1 VGRASSYLLQ
11 ARTRAMAP
19 SIPKEAPVV
28 ATKESE
34 DSLSLLAQA
43 ALPRRKSTDSQE
55 KPRSLAE
62 GIRTLRD
69 SALLCDVLLFAGSE
83 SFPAHQAMLS
93 AMSPELG
100 SHIREAKAMPEAKPS
115 GEVADAKDGSSMPL
129 GLLSRVVE
137 PPPADGANGPSEV
150 PTPPAATVAGEEKQ
164 VSYESIARA
173 ALGGTEAG
181 SDVAAAVVD
190 AASTEV
196 STSEQRLKI
205 RVNGILHAESVKIM
219 LDYIYQVGTGN
230 AWEYSPS
237 SLDVNKEVLKL
248 SRQFRLN
255 HLQEYAARWLTRG
268 LNTKNLVERLVICE
282 EFKLGM
288 LREKL
293 IEQLTANPAELG
305 VVCRSTEV
313 LAHPTILQDLLV
325 QVSSLCGMTGW
336 QPHRSSPQKREAPE
350 ESTEEKVPEKIAE
363 EEKTEKAPEK
373 LSTKVDKPLE
383 KNTEDERP
391 EKLKPDK
398 DKTEKTSAKAS
409 VKVPPLKKKR
419 TQ

>member
-1 VGRASSYLLQ
+1 
-11 ARTRAMAP
+11 
-19 SIPKEAPVV
+19 
-28 ATKESE
+28 
-34 DSLSLLAQA
+34 
-43 ALPRRKSTDSQE
+43 
-55 KPRSLAE
+55 
-62 GIRTLRD
+62 
-69 SALLCDVLLFAGSE
+69 
-83 SFPAHQAMLS
+83 
-93 AMSPELG
+93 
-100 SHIREAKAMPEAKPS
+100 
-115 GEVADAKDGSSMPL
+115 
-129 GLLSRVVE
+129 
-137 PPPADGANGPSEV
+137 
-150 PTPPAATVAGEEKQ
+150 
-164 VSYESIARA
+164 
-173 ALGGTEAG
+173 
-181 SDVAAAVVD
+181 VAAAVVD

-205 RVNGILHAESVKIM
+205 RVDGILHAESVKIM

-268 LNTKNLVERLVICE
+268 LNTKNLVERLMICE

-350 ESTEEKVPEKIAE
+350 ESTEEKVSEKIAE